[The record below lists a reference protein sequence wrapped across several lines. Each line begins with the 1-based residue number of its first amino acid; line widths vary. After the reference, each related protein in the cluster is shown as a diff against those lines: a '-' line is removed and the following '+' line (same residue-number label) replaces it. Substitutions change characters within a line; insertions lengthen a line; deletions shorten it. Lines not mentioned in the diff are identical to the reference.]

1 MPLLL
6 LLLHFNSLTRIRVWR
21 GTRIRVWR
29 EARVQ
34 IQIKCI
40 WFYFYFIFVFTVEIL
55 KSGVSVSTC
64 VCVRARVCVRL
75 CVWTCQFRVELLSKT
90 HTSNK
95 SNVTTGRN
103 GTATHLLLPP
113 LFAVVADDDELSLAQ
128 YVLCVCDCVCVC
140 IVQAASLLRS
150 TAANFQGRVL
160 LPPLPLSATASASFC
175 WHTRTTHTPPQQ
187 LCTSLCVSWLYVC
200 VRLLI

>member
-1 MPLLL
+1 MKFL
-6 LLLHFNSLTRIRVWR
+6 
-21 GTRIRVWR
+21 
-29 EARVQ
+29 
-34 IQIKCI
+34 
-40 WFYFYFIFVFTVEIL
+40 
-55 KSGVSVSTC
+55 
-64 VCVRARVCVRL
+64 RAASQCLRVCVYARVFVCV

-160 LPPLPLSATASASFC
+160 LAPLPLSATASTSFC

-187 LCTSLCVSWLYVC
+187 LCTSLCVRVC
-200 VRLLI
+200 EAINLMIYWRLPQNLLLFFCCCRCRCLRCSTLLFCVFLFFCCFWFWFWRSFTRRNFL